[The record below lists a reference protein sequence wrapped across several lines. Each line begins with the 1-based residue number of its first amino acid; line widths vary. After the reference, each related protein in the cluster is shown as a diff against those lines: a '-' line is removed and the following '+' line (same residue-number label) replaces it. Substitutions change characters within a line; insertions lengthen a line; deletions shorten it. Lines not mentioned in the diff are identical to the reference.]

1 MLDLYNKQYSREDLK
16 KNIYAV
22 NLVDIIKTQK
32 LNSSFIVRYILN
44 KKYQFTEEEK
54 KITIDMIVQFQPHI
68 TKKIIQIGTCLYNS
82 DDDSVEDFEEVS
94 TK

>member
-68 TKKIIQIGTCLYNS
+68 TKKIIQIETCLYNS